1 MRRVRRVL
9 FMTRVNPRS
18 GYIVRGCLFVYWI
31 ENGSFGYIWI
41 RYTAD
46 SRELGGREDCI
57 ENAQKLAGG
66 ISVRSTKVDKEASSM
81 A

>member
-1 MRRVRRVL
+1 MGHL
-9 FMTRVNPRS
+9 D
-18 GYIVRGCLFVYWI
+18 I
-31 ENGSFGYIWI
+31 FGYGTRRTLESW
-41 RYTAD
+41 A
-46 SRELGGREDCI
+46 GGAEDCI